1 MSRALKISDTAFLAR
16 VGAGSPFTPPSSANL
31 KFWLKPESLS
41 ALSNNDPVG
50 TWPDSSGNS
59 HDVTQGSA
67 SLKPLY
73 KTNQLN
79 GVAGVAFDGS
89 DDFLSNANA
98 PQAST
103 VYTMFMVLKFD
114 SGAGTGVPFR
124 IGENAGYGMYKG
136 SGSRT
141 VLHRLVADCV
151 DAAATANAE
160 YWSAVD
166 TSAPLLS
173 FFVNGGSQS
182 VTNSTSTPLAPDSA
196 TYVGKFGGAGLHF
209 AGTLFEI
216 LCYNTNL
223 GTTDRQ
229 TVEAYLA
236 AKYGL

>member
-1 MSRALKISDTAFLAR
+1 MSRALRIADPAFLAR
-16 VGAGSPFTPPSSANL
+16 AANTAFIPPSSANL

-41 ALSNNDPVG
+41 ALSNNDPVS

-59 HDVTQGSA
+59 HDVTAAGGVR
-67 SLKPLY
+67 PLY

-79 GVAGVAFDGS
+79 GMAGVAFDGI
-89 DDFLSNANA
+89 DDFLFNANS

-103 VYTMFMVLKFD
+103 VYTMFMVLKFTSA
-114 SGAGTGVPFR
+114 SGTEVPFR
-124 IGENAGYGMYKG
+124 IGESAGYGMYKS
-136 SGSRT
+136 SGTRT
-141 VLHRLVADCV
+141 VLHRLVADCA
-151 DAAATANAE
+151 DGSATTSAE
-160 YWSAVD
+160 YWSAVR

-182 VTNSTSTPLAPDSA
+182 VTNSTSNVLAPEAA
-196 TYVGKFGGAGLHF
+196 TYVGRFSGAGLYF

-229 TVEAYLA
+229 TIEAALA
-236 AKYGL
+236 AKYAI